1 MLKVCWWLQGRLFQL
16 WHYVRDQTEQIEKI
30 GPPLHILFLYF
41 SFFLFFCYFFLALS
55 CDDMGHFLI
64 FFVFFFMFTNIGL
77 PDIERRKRKRNL
89 LIGQPQGS
97 LSERIDTPCAYVNL
111 QLTFSCGL
119 PIWRLI
125 PDQFEWCIAAAGTC
139 AIVVCVIVNVVLY
152 PAVM

>member
-1 MLKVCWWLQGRLFQL
+1 
-16 WHYVRDQTEQIEKI
+16 
-30 GPPLHILFLYF
+30 
-41 SFFLFFCYFFLALS
+41 
-55 CDDMGHFLI
+55 
-64 FFVFFFMFTNIGL
+64 MFTNIGI

-97 LSERIDTPCAYVNL
+97 LSETIDAQCAYVDL
-111 QLTFSCGL
+111 QFTFSCGL